1 MIDERKISEVW
12 ENARTVDGV
21 DSSLYRKD
29 PCGAWIAR
37 NKYGIRDSKLGWEVD
52 HVIPKALL
60 ESLRFSEEEIDDPI
74 NLRAMHWQNNASKG
88 DDYPSYISVISAKD
102 LDNVYHEESRKINP
116 TLRADLNNFYHI
128 NL

>member
-74 NLRAMHWQNNASKG
+74 NLRAMHWQNNVSKG

-116 TLRADLNNFYHI
+116 ALRADLNNFYHI

>member
-1 MIDERKISEVW
+1 MIDERKILEVW

>member
-60 ESLRFSEEEIDDPI
+60 ESLRFSGEEIDDPI

-102 LDNVYHEESRKINP
+102 LNNVYHEESRKINP
-116 TLRADLNNFYHI
+116 KLRADLNNFYHI

>member
-1 MIDERKISEVW
+1 MIDEKKIADTW
-12 ENARTVDGV
+12 ENARSVDGV

-37 NKYGIRDSKLGWEVD
+37 KKYGIRDSKLGWEVD
-52 HVIPKALL
+52 HVIPKAILAPMG
-60 ESLRFSEEEIDDPI
+60 FSDDAIDAPI
-74 NLRAMHWQNNASKG
+74 NLRAMHWQNNVSKG
-88 DDYPSYISVISAKD
+88 DDYPSYVSVISAKD

-116 TLRADLNNFYHI
+116 ALRADLNNFYHI